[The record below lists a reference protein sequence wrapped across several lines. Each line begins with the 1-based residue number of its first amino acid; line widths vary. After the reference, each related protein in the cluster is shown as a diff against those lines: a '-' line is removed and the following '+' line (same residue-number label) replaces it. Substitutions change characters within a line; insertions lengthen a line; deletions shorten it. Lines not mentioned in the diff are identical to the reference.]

1 MIQENII
8 EIVNDILSKN
18 INTKNLKVEL
28 CLSNEFI
35 DGFIEYYKNKK
46 DNKHINEIVI
56 ITLNYLND
64 VKTISADKAH
74 LKKLKSI
81 ISDIQGDIN
90 ANINR
95 IYDKINNVSRPLEE
109 LSKEELINII
119 KNNK

>member
-8 EIVNDILSKN
+8 EIINDILAKN
-18 INTKNLKVEL
+18 IHSKHLNREL
-28 CLSNEFI
+28 CLSNDFI
-35 DGFIEYYKNKK
+35 DGFINYYKNNK

-56 ITLNYLND
+56 MTFNYLND
-64 VKTISADKAH
+64 VKKISADKAH
-74 LKKLKSI
+74 LKRLKSV

-109 LSKEELINII
+109 MTKEELINII

>member
-8 EIVNDILSKN
+8 EIINDILSKN
-18 INTKNLKVEL
+18 IHSKHLNREL
-28 CLSNEFI
+28 CLSNDFI
-35 DGFIEYYKNKK
+35 DGFIDYYKNNK
-46 DNKHINEIVI
+46 DNKHINEIVT
-56 ITLNYLND
+56 ITLNYLIDIKKIN
-64 VKTISADKAH
+64 ADKAH
-74 LKKLKSI
+74 LKRLKSV

-109 LSKEELINII
+109 LSKEELIKII